1 MPLRSLPP
9 GRVAATGAAGTA
21 AVREVVRKAEE
32 IEALRVRGAVAG
44 RSVAWAAVGEPVT
57 TGLLGLG
64 L

>member
-1 MPLRSLPP
+1 M
-9 GRVAATGAAGTA
+9 
-21 AVREVVRKAEE
+21 REGGRKAEE